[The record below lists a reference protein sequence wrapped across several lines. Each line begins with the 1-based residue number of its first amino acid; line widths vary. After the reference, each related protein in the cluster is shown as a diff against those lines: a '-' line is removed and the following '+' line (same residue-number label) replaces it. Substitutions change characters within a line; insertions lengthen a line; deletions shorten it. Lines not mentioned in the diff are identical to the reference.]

1 VTAIRVTENKL
12 EYIVFEE
19 EKRKKNMA
27 VEGRITILDVGLIAV
42 VVLLGPVAG
51 K

>member
-19 EKRKKNMA
+19 EKRKNMA